1 MTDIL
6 IRNVDK
12 EIADALKRRA
22 KEHGRS
28 LQAELK
34 LLLAES
40 VDREERMERFLRSQ
54 KLVSEDTRTRPQTS
68 STLLLREDRDR

>member
-6 IRNVDK
+6 IRNVDD
-12 EIADALKRRA
+12 ETARALKKRA
-22 KEHGRS
+22 KKHGRS

-40 VDREERMERFLRSQ
+40 VDREDRWEEFRRVQEF
-54 KLVSEDTRTRPQTS
+54 VSEGTRQRPQTD
-68 STLLLREDRDR
+68 STLLVREDRDR